1 MRNNSPNYCYT
12 VSMATTKTTAKQSQN
27 KTVSTTT
34 PKVTLTAVMAHLTT
48 SRKANLAKSVK
59 PHYTDNGAK
68 TLAKAIVRACA
79 IPTMASEGI
88 TTDKS
93 RLEASARREFATKR
107 KATLVNVSDILGENK
122 GGEITH
128 SRPENTVRV
137 RLASIAKAMGLA
149 PDTFYAVR
157 ATEYRKGEVPQ
168 VFIVRK

>member
-1 MRNNSPNYCYT
+1 MRNLTLPIWYT
-12 VSMATTKTTAKQSQN
+12 FTMATTKTTAKQSQ
-27 KTVSTTT
+27 KSVSTQA
-34 PKVTLTAVMAHLTT
+34 PKVTLSAVMAHLAT

-59 PHYTDNGAK
+59 PHYTNDGAK

-107 KATLVNVSDILGENK
+107 KATLINVSDILGENK
-122 GGEITH
+122 CGEITH

-157 ATEYRKGEVPQ
+157 ATAYREGEVPQ